1 MRKMMLC
8 MMTLLAFAGQVRAQ
22 EADFDFSKYRAAVK
36 EDAFPRFAKSA
47 EDVRMIA
54 YALIDLDGDG
64 KQELWVKGDEGQD
77 WQGVFALKDDG
88 SVVLLADADVCS
100 QLQFFKNAVAFH
112 SYISPGR
119 VDEGFSVLQNS
130 QVVHSGAMHQE
141 FNIFTDEQ
149 EMQDEYYTVDGEN
162 VDEETY
168 KETFYALGAEVVLTP
183 EWHDILPTYEEID
196 DEK

>member
-8 MMTLLAFAGQVRAQ
+8 MMALLAFAGQAKAQ
-22 EADFDFSKYRAAVK
+22 ETGFDFGKYRAAVK
-36 EDAFPRFAKSA
+36 ENAYPRFAKSA
-47 EDVRMIA
+47 EDVRFKA

-100 QLQFFKNAVAFH
+100 ELQFFKNAVAFK

-130 QVVHSGAMHQE
+130 RVVHSGVMHKE
-141 FNIFTDEQ
+141 FNIFSDEMETQ
-149 EMQDEYYTVDGEN
+149 YESYTVDDKD

-168 KETFYALGAEVVLTP
+168 RETFYALGVEVELTP
-183 EWHDILPTYEEID
+183 VWHDILPTYEEID
-196 DEK
+196 DDK

>member
-1 MRKMMLC
+1 MRKVMLC
-8 MMTLLAFAGQVRAQ
+8 MMALLAFAGQARAQ
-22 EADFDFSKYRAAVK
+22 VADFDFGKYRAAVK
-36 EDAFPRFAKSA
+36 EDAYPRFAKSA
-47 EDVRMIA
+47 EDVRMVA

-64 KQELWVKGDEGQD
+64 KHELWVKGDEGQD

-100 QLQFFKNAVAFH
+100 QLLFFKNAVAFK

-119 VDEGFSVLQNS
+119 VDEGFSVLKNS
-130 QVVHSGAMHQE
+130 QVVHSGAMHME
-141 FNIFTDEQ
+141 FNIFSDEQ
-149 EMQDEYYTVDGEN
+149 ETKYEDYTVDNED

-168 KETFYALGAEVVLTP
+168 RETFYALGVEVELTP
-183 EWHDILPTYEEID
+183 EWHDILPTDEEID